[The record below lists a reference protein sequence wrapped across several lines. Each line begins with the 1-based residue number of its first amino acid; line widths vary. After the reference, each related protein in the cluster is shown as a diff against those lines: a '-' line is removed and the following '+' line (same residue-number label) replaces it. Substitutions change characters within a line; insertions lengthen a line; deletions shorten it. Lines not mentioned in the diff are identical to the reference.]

1 MLIALLLAFI
11 IIFPM
16 VYPEY
21 VTEKVKKL
29 ANDNLNGEINFS
41 KAKLSFFTHF
51 PSLTLNLD
59 NFLMKGS
66 KPYENDT
73 LVAVKQISLGIDVKD
88 LLFSKK
94 IDIEE
99 IYLKNAFVHIK
110 VNKQGEA
117 NYNVYK
123 SSGEESTSES
133 DDTRANLQ
141 RIELRNTRLIY
152 DDKSTEIYKCKM
164 VMLNFIVKLSFV
176 LKGDF
181 YLLNYVV

>member
-16 VYPEY
+16 MYPEY

-133 DDTRANLQ
+133 DDTRVNLQ
-141 RIELRNTRLIY
+141 HIELRNT
-152 DDKSTEIYKCKM
+152 D
-164 VMLNFIVKLSFV
+164 
-176 LKGDF
+176 
-181 YLLNYVV
+181 